1 MERARSACQRP
12 GSRVS
17 PCKNYIPSL
26 TLKVREG
33 VGQKLQMT
41 DDGQKI
47 RVLHSYQHKKIFVG
61 VGGIA

>member
-1 MERARSACQRP
+1 
-12 GSRVS
+12 
-17 PCKNYIPSL
+17 
-26 TLKVREG
+26 